1 MTLKL
6 RLKGCIGVARRRRG
20 KLQAD
25 GLACARALR
34 QRRAWLSPRAGEHVW
49 GLVRG
54 NLLGSEA
61 GEGGRVKPGSLRK
74 TTDLILSALEI
85 SEGLKQ
91 GRDGIQ
97 LEFGELLSGDKTP
110 GAALVVVLPGPS
122 LMWGFRE
129 DQPPRGALVGTT
141 HKRNAKIYKT
151 ALNKKVQKR

>member
-1 MTLKL
+1 M
-6 RLKGCIGVARRRRG
+6 ARRRGG

-25 GLACARALR
+25 GLACTRAPQ

-49 GLVRG
+49 DLVGG

-61 GEGGRVKPGSLRK
+61 GEGWRVKPGSLRK
-74 TTDLILSALEI
+74 TTDPILSALEI

-97 LEFGELLSGDKTP
+97 LEFGELLCGDKTP
-110 GAALVVVLPGPS
+110 GAALVIVLPGPS

-129 DQPPRGALVGTT
+129 DQPPRGALAGTT
-141 HKRNAKIYKT
+141 HKRNVNIYKT
-151 ALNKKVQKR
+151 GLNKKVQKR